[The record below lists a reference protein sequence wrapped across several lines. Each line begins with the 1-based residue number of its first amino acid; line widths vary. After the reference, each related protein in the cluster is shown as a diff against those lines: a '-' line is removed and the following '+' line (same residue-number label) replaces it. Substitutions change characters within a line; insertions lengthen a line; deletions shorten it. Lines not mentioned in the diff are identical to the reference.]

1 MVQGCGYGS
10 PLLSHDQFV
19 GVLGGK
25 ILDGEHLNNL
35 VGALASDGSGGV
47 KADWGG
53 LRIAATLF
61 FHKHVICL
69 QRIVVRQGRTKK
81 KRSDSTI
88 PAATNGNNPSRIC
101 SPAGRRGQ
109 LDRRSHMLL
118 LRRTIDTDSRHA
130 RNVHRHSD
138 ASDYFS
144 DDLCPLPSAVASR
157 QILPTFPPH

>member
-25 ILDGEHLNNL
+25 ILDEEHLNNL

-69 QRIVVRQGRTKK
+69 QRIVVRQGRTNK
-81 KRSDSTI
+81 KRSDKAI
-88 PAATNGNNPSRIC
+88 PADTNSENLSRIC
-101 SPAGRRGQ
+101 PPTGWREW
-109 LDRRSHMLL
+109 LEKLSHMLL
-118 LRRTIDTDSRHA
+118 PRGTIAEDGRHA
-130 RNVHRHSD
+130 RNILRRSY
-138 ASDYFS
+138 ASD
-144 DDLCPLPSAVASR
+144 
-157 QILPTFPPH
+157 